1 MFVMSESDE
10 ESPEERMARII
21 GPRAEYDESNRRKEL
36 RKRLSRKAVRYRR
49 WLMQTTMEKVCS
61 VANPLNDGQEPIELT
76 PEDCQKMSPND
87 YAPEFNC
94 KMDVQQEA
102 TQLMLKIIYKSL
114 KLMRLLL
121 F

>member
-1 MFVMSESDE
+1 
-10 ESPEERMARII
+10 
-21 GPRAEYDESNRRKEL
+21 
-36 RKRLSRKAVRYRR
+36 
-49 WLMQTTMEKVCS
+49 MEKVCS

-102 TQLMLKIIYKSL
+102 TQLMLENNLQEVFDNFAHLAFVSL
-114 KLMRLLL
+114 KAEVNAPPFILKVVEEIPVPISWKEIILQWVYIKSNNKTINLKTEVKNR
-121 F
+121 